1 MVIFIY
7 FDPERF
13 KRDLDELMVK
23 IEAFQLKWKKQDI
36 DDLEND
42 DGVVGS

>member
-1 MVIFIY
+1 MYVHVY

>member
-7 FDPERF
+7 FDPECF